1 MKAEPMTT
9 ASKVKRAARR
19 KPAMLTREEER
30 ALLTAYR
37 QTGDRRAL
45 DRLCRSF
52 EPFIRKIA
60 GRFARYRLPVEDL
73 MQEGQIALIEAAG
86 RFDTARDVRFA
97 TYAVWS
103 VRARIQDYVLRNNS
117 VVRMATTKE
126 RKSLFFKL
134 KHVQAAVGQHQPDGR
149 SVNARTAERLGV
161 PEREVERLD
170 AVMRRGDKA
179 LNERL
184 PNSMDEAE
192 SRLPDERPGP
202 EAIVMAADSRAFA
215 ERCLRT
221 ALDGLDERERTIVR
235 RRRLADDGPT
245 LRDLGRELGISSER
259 TRQIEYAAL
268 GKMGDILR
276 TVVDRPSDLFAD
288 SAVSAS

>member
-1 MKAEPMTT
+1 MKPAPEDK
-9 ASKVKRAARR
+9 SAARR
-19 KPAMLTREEER
+19 KPVLLSREEER

-37 QTGDRRAL
+37 ETGDRRAL
-45 DRLCRSF
+45 DRICRSF
-52 EPFIRKIA
+52 EPFIRKLA

-117 VVRMATTKE
+117 VVRMATTKQ

-134 KHVQAAVGQHQPDGR
+134 KHVQAAVGQRQGDGK

-170 AVMRRGDKA
+170 AALRHGDKA

-184 PNSMDEAE
+184 PNSMDEVE
-192 SRLPDERPGP
+192 SRLKDERPGP
-202 EAIVMAADSRAFA
+202 EDIVLAADSRAFA
-215 ERCLRT
+215 ERCLRA
-221 ALDGLDERERTIVR
+221 ALDGLDERERVIVR
-235 RRRLADDGPT
+235 RRRLAEEAPT
-245 LRDLGRELGISSER
+245 LRELGGELGISSER
-259 TRQIEYAAL
+259 TRQIESAAL

-276 TVVDRPSDLFAD
+276 TFVDRPADLFAD
-288 SAVSAS
+288 SAAPAS